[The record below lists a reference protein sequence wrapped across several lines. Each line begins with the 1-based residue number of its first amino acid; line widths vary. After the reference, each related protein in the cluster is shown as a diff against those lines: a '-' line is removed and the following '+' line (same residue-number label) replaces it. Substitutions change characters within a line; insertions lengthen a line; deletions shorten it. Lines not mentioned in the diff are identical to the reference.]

1 MTVQQIQYSEKYA
14 DSNFEY
20 RHVILPSNL
29 LKHLP
34 TNRLLTET
42 EWRRLG
48 IQQSKGWWH
57 YAIHKPERHI
67 LLFKRHLKKDK
78 T

>member
-1 MTVQQIQYSEKYA
+1 VQQIQYSEKYA

-42 EWRRLG
+42 EWRN
-48 IQQSKGWWH
+48 
-57 YAIHKPERHI
+57 
-67 LLFKRHLKKDK
+67 
-78 T
+78 